1 VRVED
6 NSDFGQV
13 TTERGSA
20 AYVVKEWGTRLRG
33 SAGSGFRAPTF
44 NDLFFP
50 GFSNPGLEPE
60 DSFSWDVGVDQTLWQ
75 KRLRLSLTYF
85 HNKFTNQIFCCLP
98 LPGPPFATT
107 ANIGRSRSAG
117 IELAAEAE
125 LLDTLVAA
133 VNYTYTDSENLL
145 TDRPLPGEPRHRWN
159 IRLTWNPVP
168 RLSLFGEVQIVS
180 SQFEPLGE
188 VYNSGYTRV
197 DIGGTY
203 RLVNRYAFLK
213 SLDLTARIQNLLN
226 EQYAEV
232 RGFPALGI
240 QALVGLRASF

>member
-1 VRVED
+1 
-6 NSDFGQV
+6 
-13 TTERGSA
+13 
-20 AYVVKEWGTRLRG
+20 
-33 SAGSGFRAPTF
+33 
-44 NDLFFP
+44 
-50 GFSNPGLEPE
+50 
-60 DSFSWDVGVDQTLWQ
+60 
-75 KRLRLSLTYF
+75 
-85 HNKFTNQIFCCLP
+85 
-98 LPGPPFATT
+98 
-107 ANIGRSRSAG
+107 
-117 IELAAEAE
+117 
-125 LLDTLVAA
+125 
-133 VNYTYTDSENLL
+133 
-145 TDRPLPGEPRHRWN
+145 
-159 IRLTWNPVP
+159 VP